1 MLPLVDAILF
11 SSIGV
16 AFGET
21 DQAVEIL
28 VVGIL
33 LFHVIWQLTLA
44 GSLGFLEEVWSRNV
58 LNLWTTPLTEAEY
71 GLALLV
77 AGFVRALVSMGLVG
91 AVAAGLYAVDPTGA
105 GWVLAIG
112 AATLMVFGWAV
123 AMLVVGLVLQFGE
136 TAEVFSWGTLVLLM
150 PLSGIFYPP
159 EALPGVLQ
167 PLAQVIPLTRIFEA
181 TRQSLIDGTVRWV
194 DLGLGAPARWS
205 ASPSAPGSSG
215 ASSAASASRAGS
227 PASPERRSCSALQV
241 EERRRHAHVV
251 DHVVASEPDRACT
264 DCPGVTAT
272 AYGSRGWAAE
282 LRRRSRAA
290 QPSSTS
296 RSRAANS
303 SGLPA

>member
-1 MLPLVDAILF
+1 MTAIAEPRPGVHWHRVGAVVRRHVLVQVRNPGHWFLLLVLPVVDALLF

-16 AFGET
+16 AFGE
-21 DQAVEIL
+21 DDRAVEIL

-77 AGFVRALVSMGLVG
+77 TGFVRALVSMGLVG
-91 AVAAGLYAVDPTGA
+91 AVAAGLYSVDPTGA

-123 AMLVVGLVLQFGE
+123 AMLVIGLVLQFGE
-136 TAEVFSWGTLVLLM
+136 TAEVFSWGLLVLLM

-167 PLAQVIPLTRIFEA
+167 PVAQVIPLTRIFEA
-181 TRQSLIDGTVRWV
+181 TRESLEHGTVQWA
-194 DLGLGAPARWS
+194 DLGLGA
-205 ASPSAPGSSG
+205 
-215 ASSAASASRAGS
+215 AGS
-227 PASPERRSCSALQV
+227 LVCVALGAWFVQ
-241 EERRRHAHVV
+241 RQ
-251 DHVVASEPDRACT
+251 
-264 DCPGVTAT
+264 
-272 AYGSRGWAAE
+272 
-282 LRRRSRAA
+282 LRRFREQGWITRFS
-290 QPSSTS
+290 
-296 RSRAANS
+296 
-303 SGLPA
+303 

>member
-1 MLPLVDAILF
+1 VTAAAAIAEPAPGVRWHRVRAVVRRHVLVQARNPGHWFLLLVLPVVDALLF

-58 LNLWTTPLTEAEY
+58 LNLWTTPLTETEY

-77 AGFVRALVSMGLVG
+77 TGFVRALVSMGLVG

-123 AMLVVGLVLQFGE
+123 AMLVIGLVLQFGE

-167 PLAQVIPLTRIFEA
+167 PVAQVVPLTRIFEA
-181 TRQSLIDGTVRWV
+181 TRDSLEHGTVQWA
-194 DLGLGAPARWS
+194 DLGLGA
-205 ASPSAPGSSG
+205 
-215 ASSAASASRAGS
+215 AGS
-227 PASPERRSCSALQV
+227 LVCVALGAWFVRRQ
-241 EERRRHAHVV
+241 
-251 DHVVASEPDRACT
+251 
-264 DCPGVTAT
+264 
-272 AYGSRGWAAE
+272 
-282 LRRRSRAA
+282 LRRFREQGWITRFS
-290 QPSSTS
+290 
-296 RSRAANS
+296 
-303 SGLPA
+303 

>member
-1 MLPLVDAILF
+1 MTAAAPAVAEASGGIRWHRVRAVVRRHVLVQVRNPGHWFLLLVLPVVDALLF

-21 DQAVEIL
+21 DRAVEIL

-58 LNLWTTPLTEAEY
+58 LNLWTTPLTENEY

-77 AGFVRALVSMGLVG
+77 TGFVRALVSMGLVA

-105 GWVLAIG
+105 GWVLAVG
-112 AATLMVFGWAV
+112 AAALMVFGWAV
-123 AMLVVGLVLQFGE
+123 ALLVVGLVLQFGE

-167 PLAQVIPLTRIFEA
+167 PVAQVVPLTRIFEA
-181 TRQSLIDGTVRWV
+181 TRQSLVDGSVQWV
-194 DLGLGAPARWS
+194 DLGLGA
-205 ASPSAPGSSG
+205 
-215 ASSAASASRAGS
+215 AGS
-227 PASPERRSCSALQV
+227 LVCVGLAAWFVRRQ
-241 EERRRHAHVV
+241 
-251 DHVVASEPDRACT
+251 
-264 DCPGVTAT
+264 
-272 AYGSRGWAAE
+272 
-282 LRRRSRAA
+282 LRRFREQGWITRFS
-290 QPSSTS
+290 
-296 RSRAANS
+296 
-303 SGLPA
+303 